1 MRHGVIRVGQTLW
14 DAAEQARWR
23 QDAMPEVHNDD
34 ALWAYAMRASEEF
47 RMMDRQRLNDETLY
61 RLISMGI
68 FDWRGDN
75 KLLFQAQQAVR
86 WSCATSTRC
95 VEAEFPSGVNS
106 DFYLLGC

>member
-1 MRHGVIRVGQTLW
+1 
-14 DAAEQARWR
+14 
-23 QDAMPEVHNDD
+23 MPELHNND

-47 RMMDRQRLNDETLY
+47 RMMDQQRLNDETLY

-68 FDWRGDN
+68 FNWRGDD